1 MADEMGMN
9 DTQGST
15 NALADLGFDD
25 AEEVSIKVQIA
36 VRINEIVKKR
46 HLKQTDAAALL
57 GVGQPK
63 VSALKNY
70 QLDGFSI
77 ERLFGFL
84 TCLDRD
90 VEIVIRKKS
99 RSRGK
104 GRVIVAT

>member
-1 MADEMGMN
+1 MADDTRIEH
-9 DTQGST
+9 TQGST

-25 AEEVSIKVQIA
+25 AEEVSIKVRIA
-36 VRINEIVKKR
+36 VRINEIIQKR
-46 HLKQTDAAALL
+46 HLKQTDAATLL

-84 TCLDRD
+84 TYLDREI
-90 VEIVIRKKS
+90 EIVIRKKS
-99 RSRGK
+99 KSRDK
-104 GRVIVAT
+104 GRVVVEG